1 MKQKILNKA
10 DKKYRYPGAQ
20 PFTLEQQNIFFG
32 RTEDTER
39 LFDLLMSENFVV
51 LYSKSGLGKSSI
63 INAGIIPKIQK
74 LNDSSTLSIRFGSFL
89 EQQNKNP
96 LNTTYQNIYKG
107 KSGVFYLDKLI
118 KDDKSL
124 WYYLKKRQSEHT
136 SNNDKFLLIFD
147 QFEELFTYPPEEIFN
162 FKKELKEILNI
173 QIPQRYREALE
184 SQFSIN
190 NLKLNDNEIEEL
202 HKKIEIKI
210 LIAIR
215 SDRLSLLNELNDN
228 IPNILRFCY
237 ELKPLNISQAK
248 DAILNPARQSE
259 NKFLSPNFIY
269 ELKALNHILFFL
281 TKKNTQGIESFQL
294 QIICHHIEKV
304 VIEDKRI
311 TVITL
316 EHLGN
321 IEDIYKNYY
330 DNLLNDI
337 ESVEERI
344 AARMLIEDGLIF
356 EEEERRLS
364 LYEGQILKDFSV
376 NPILLQKL
384 VDNHLLRAEPSMLG
398 GYTYEL
404 CHDSLVIPV
413 LDSKRKRIAD
423 ELRINREKEISRI
436 ANEKLELENRKREKL
451 SKKRA
456 IVLSIIAF
464 TFGIG
469 ALVLSIYA
477 IGQNAKVEEQK
488 TIALKQMNIAN
499 NLVIAFKKEKAE
511 KEIITFESLEL
522 RANIIINAGG
532 CPTALINEMKDLLT
546 NQPSNVNL
554 KYRFN
559 KLISKTFNCK

>member
-1 MKQKILNKA
+1 MNKA

-464 TFGIG
+464 TF
-469 ALVLSIYA
+469 
-477 IGQNAKVEEQK
+477 
-488 TIALKQMNIAN
+488 
-499 NLVIAFKKEKAE
+499 
-511 KEIITFESLEL
+511 
-522 RANIIINAGG
+522 
-532 CPTALINEMKDLLT
+532 
-546 NQPSNVNL
+546 
-554 KYRFN
+554 
-559 KLISKTFNCK
+559 